1 MEWVWLGLG
10 MAVCFVVAIIPAL
23 RMLLAQRARPY
34 EDAKLDAAH
43 EPWLLAGPDGPAW
56 WPEFEREFA
65 AHVAERGADGPTA

>member
-10 MAVCFVVAIIPAL
+10 MSACFVFAIIPAF

-43 EPWLLAGPDGPAW
+43 EPWIRPGPDGPTW

-65 AHVAERGADGPTA
+65 RYVSTPQDNVNG